1 MGVNVIMEK
10 KISIAIDGP
19 ASAGKST
26 VAKLLAKKLNFV
38 YVDTGA
44 MYRVITF
51 ATLKN
56 QIDPGDEQAIVNLL
70 NHTEIGF
77 KSNGDAPQTVLMNGE
92 DVSDVIR
99 EDLVTNNV
107 SQVAA
112 HEQVRKIL
120 VARQQEIGRNGGVVM
135 DGRDIGTDVMPQ
147 AELKIFLV
155 ASVEERA
162 ERRYKENISKG
173 MSVDF
178 DKLKQEIADRD
189 HKDMTREVSP
199 LIQAEDA
206 KLIDTTGMSIE
217 MVVDT
222 IESFLMI

>member
-1 MGVNVIMEK
+1 MTK

-26 VAKLLAKKLNFV
+26 VAKLLAKKLDYV

-44 MYRVITF
+44 MYRVITY

-56 QIDPGDEQAIVNLL
+56 NIDPADEPAIVALL
-70 NHTEIGF
+70 NTIEIGF
-77 KSNGDAPQTVLMNGE
+77 QSNGDAPQTVLMNGE
-92 DVSDVIR
+92 DVTDVIR

-107 SQVAA
+107 SQVSA
-112 HEQVRKIL
+112 HEQVRKNL

-135 DGRDIGTDVMPQ
+135 DGRDIGTAVMPD

-162 ERRYKENISKG
+162 ERRYKENIAKG
-173 MSVDF
+173 MTVDF
-178 DKLKQEIADRD
+178 ETLKQEIADRD
-189 HKDMTREVSP
+189 HKDMTRDVSP
-199 LIQAEDA
+199 LVQAEDA
-206 KLIDTTGMSIE
+206 KLIDTTGMSIQN
-217 MVVDT
+217 VVDT
-222 IESFLMI
+222 IESFLVI

>member
-1 MGVNVIMEK
+1 MTK

-26 VAKLLAKKLNFV
+26 VAKLLAKKLNYV

-44 MYRVITF
+44 MYRVITY

-56 QIDPGDEQAIVNLL
+56 NINPSDEKAIVKLL
-70 NHTEIGF
+70 ETIEIGF
-77 KSNGDAPQTVLMNGE
+77 QSNDDAPQTVLMNGE
-92 DVSDVIR
+92 DVTEVIR

-107 SQVAA
+107 SQVSA

-135 DGRDIGTDVMPQ
+135 DGRDIGTAVMPN

-162 ERRYKENISKG
+162 ERRYKENLAKG
-173 MSVDF
+173 MDVDF
-178 DKLKQEIADRD
+178 EKLKQEIADRD
-189 HKDMTREVSP
+189 HKDMTRDVSP

-217 MVVDT
+217 KVVNT
-222 IESFLMI
+222 IESYLVI